1 MRKQNFIKELNE
13 YGRVPKRIIGRHTH
27 SLINLTDKQLDIV
40 IGLNNGDITLDEVY
54 EKMKG
59 KGK

>member
-27 SLINLTDKQLDIV
+27 SLINLNDKQLDIV
-40 IGLNNGDITLDEVY
+40 IGLNNGDITLGEVY
-54 EKMKG
+54 EKLKG